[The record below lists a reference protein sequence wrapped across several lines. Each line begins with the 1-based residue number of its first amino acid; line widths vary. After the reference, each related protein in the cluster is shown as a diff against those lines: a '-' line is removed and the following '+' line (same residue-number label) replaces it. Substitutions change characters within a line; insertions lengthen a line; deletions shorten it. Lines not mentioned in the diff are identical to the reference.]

1 MQIKLLKHHEIDFE
15 RWDLSISNAKNA
27 LPYAYSDFLN
37 VVSPNWEALVTKDFK
52 FLMPLPVKRFLFV
65 KYIAQPP
72 FCQQLGIFSANE
84 IDKDV
89 VRKFQQKIPY
99 PVLTYSF
106 NEWNFVEK
114 SRQNPNFVLDLSN
127 PKTELYSRFA
137 KNTQRNISKAKQYDL
152 SFGEMLFENEFFD
165 FYLKNHPKTNLLFE
179 QLFFR
184 SFLER
189 KSFFAGKVFGVRNEQ
204 NELIAAVFCLQTKE
218 RLIYLAPVSNEEG
231 KRKSAMFLLVDYL
244 IQKYSDILLDF
255 EGSRIEGI
263 ARFYKGFGAE
273 QKNYYTIGYGK

>member
-1 MQIKLLKHHEIDFE
+1 MQIKLLKHHEIDFK

-65 KYIAQPP
+65 KYIVQPP
-72 FCQQLGIFSANE
+72 FCQQLGIFSASE
-84 IDKDV
+84 IDKDIV
-89 VRKFQQKIPY
+89 KKFQQKIPY

-114 SRQNPNFVLDLSN
+114 SRQNPNFVLDLSLS
-127 PKTELYSRFA
+127 KEELFNRFS
-137 KNTQRNISKAKQYDL
+137 KNTWRNIAKARKHNLTLDYEL
-152 SFGEMLFENEFFD
+152 SEKDFFD
-165 FYLKNHPKTNLLFE
+165 FFRENDKKIGSRFE
-179 QLFFR
+179 KQMSVFR
-184 SFLER
+184 GR
-189 KSFFAGKVFGVRNEQ
+189 CYGVRNPWGR
-204 NELIAAVFCLQTKE
+204 LVAAVFCLETKN
-218 RLIYLAPVSNEEG
+218 RLIYLAPVSSEEG
-231 KRKSAMFLLVDYL
+231 KNSSAMFLLVYSL
-244 IQKYSDILLDF
+244 IDFYSDIILDF

-273 QKNYYTIGYGK
+273 KRTYYTIGYAK

>member
-1 MQIKLLKHHEIDFE
+1 MQIKLLKHHEIDFK

-72 FCQQLGIFSANE
+72 FCQQLGIFSASE

-106 NEWNFVEK
+106 NEWNFVK
-114 SRQNPNFVLDLSN
+114 NARQNPNYVLDLSLS
-127 PKTELYSRFA
+127 KEELFNRFS
-137 KNTQRNISKAKQYDL
+137 KNTWRNIAKARKHNLTLDYEL
-152 SFGEMLFENEFFD
+152 SEKDFFD
-165 FYLKNHPKTNLLFE
+165 FFRENDKKIGSRFE
-179 QLFFR
+179 KQMSVFR
-184 SFLER
+184 GR
-189 KSFFAGKVFGVRNEQ
+189 CYGVRNPWGR
-204 NELIAAVFCLQTKE
+204 LVAAIFCLETKN
-218 RLIYLAPVSNEEG
+218 RLIYLAPVSSEEG
-231 KRKSAMFLLVDYL
+231 KNSSAMFLLVYSL
-244 IQKYSDILLDF
+244 IDSYSDIILDF

-273 QKNYYTIGYGK
+273 KRTYYTIGYGK